1 MAHLIICDLPVK
13 EGIMCQDEDNLL
25 PDHVEAF
32 ELFVRLG
39 SYNIVILLNPFID
52 TRYDCINVGE
62 KDICIFACHGLPQ
75 PACHQL

>member
-13 EGIMCQDEDNLL
+13 EGIMCQDEGNLL

-32 ELFVRLG
+32 ELFARLG

-52 TRYDCINVGE
+52 TRYDCINIGE
-62 KDICIFACHGLPQ
+62 KGICIFTRSENSCKRS
-75 PACHQL
+75 